1 MLALVQMREHQ
12 NEKIKMT
19 KQNNKRSISVYAHW
33 FGMEKPLLMGTLHSD
48 RLKGKEVFSFEY
60 IDHWLQSG
68 PAQLLDPSLQLYSGL
83 HYLNEEQDNFGIFL
97 DSSPDRWGRILMRRR
112 EAAIARADERDERK
126 LFETDYLLGV
136 YDGHRM
142 GALRFKL
149 EEDGPFLNDNKNM
162 ASPPW
167 GSLRELEQISLRLE
181 DDDVI
186 DDPEYL
192 KWLSMLIA
200 PGASL
205 GGARPKASI
214 VDNDG
219 DLWIAK
225 FPSRNDQGDIGG
237 WEIVTYELAILAG
250 INMAESKAQK
260 FSSDYYT
267 FLTKRFDRGS
277 DEQRIHFA
285 SAMTMLGY
293 IDGQDHADGASYLEL
308 VDFIQN
314 NGAHVDIDLEEL
326 WRRIVFSICVT
337 NTDDHLR
344 NHGFL
349 LTNEG
354 WVLSPAYDI
363 NPVETGTGL
372 KLNISDED
380 NSLDLNLAME
390 VCEYFRLSEK
400 RATEIVD
407 EVLNAISSWKEVAT
421 KYGISRVEQELKA
434 IAFKTTKIRS

>member
-1 MLALVQMREHQ
+1 MLVLVQMREHP
-12 NEKIKMT
+12 NEKTRMA
-19 KQNNKRSISVYAHW
+19 KQNNSRNISVYAHW
-33 FGMEKPLLMGTLHSD
+33 SGMEDPLLMGVLHSD

-60 IDHWLQSG
+60 IDEWLKNG
-68 PAQLLDPSLQLYSGL
+68 PAQLLDPSLQLYTGL
-83 HYLNEEQDNFGIFL
+83 HYLNDVQDNFGIFL

-112 EAAIARADERDERK
+112 EAAFARNENREEKK

-149 EEDGPFLNDNKNM
+149 EDDGPFLNDNKNM

-167 GSLRELEQISLRLE
+167 TSLRELEQISLRLE

-219 DLWIAK
+219 NLWIAK

-267 FLTKRFDRGS
+267 FLTKRFDRGNNG
-277 DEQRIHFA
+277 QRIHFA
-285 SAMTMLGY
+285 SAMTILGY

-308 VDFIQN
+308 VDFIQK
-314 NGAHVDIDLEEL
+314 NGANVDQDLEQL

-349 LTNEG
+349 LTNDG

-363 NPVETGTGL
+363 NPVENGSGL

-390 VCEYFRLSEK
+390 VSEFFRLSEK
-400 RATEIVD
+400 RATEIID
-407 EVLNAISSWKEVAT
+407 EVLNAVANWREVAI
-421 KYGISRVEQELKA
+421 KYKISRVEQELKA
-434 IAFKTTKIRS
+434 LAFKIKKNK

>member
-1 MLALVQMREHQ
+1 MREHQ
-12 NEKIKMT
+12 NERIRMV
-19 KQNNKRSISVYAHW
+19 KQNNKRSITVYAHW
-33 FGMEKPLLMGTLHSD
+33 SGMEKPSLMGTLHSD
-48 RLKGKEVFSFEY
+48 RLKGKELFSFEY
-60 IDHWLQSG
+60 NNEWLQNG
-68 PAQLLDPSLQLYSGL
+68 PAQLLDPGLQLYSGP
-83 HYLNEEQDNFGIFL
+83 HYLNEGKGNFGIFL

-112 EAAIARADERDERK
+112 EAALAKLEDRVEYN

-167 GSLRELEQISLRLE
+167 ASLRELEQISLRLE

-205 GGARPKASI
+205 GGARPKASM
-214 VDNDG
+214 VDNEG
-219 DLWIAK
+219 ELWIAK

-237 WEIVTYELAILAG
+237 WEMVTYELAIAAG
-250 INMAESKAQK
+250 INMAVSKAQK
-260 FSSDYYT
+260 FSSAHYT
-267 FLTKRFDRGS
+267 FLTKRFDRGNNGK
-277 DEQRIHFA
+277 RIHFA

-293 IDGQDHADGASYLEL
+293 KDGQDHLDGASYLEL
-308 VDFIQN
+308 VDFIQR
-314 NGAHVDIDLEEL
+314 NGANVDKDLEQL

-349 LTNEG
+349 LTNDG
-354 WVLSPAYDI
+354 WILSPAYDI

-372 KLNISDED
+372 KLNISIED
-380 NSLDLNLAME
+380 NSLDLSLAMDVSE
-390 VCEYFRLSEK
+390 FFRLSEK
-400 RATEIVD
+400 KATEIRD
-407 EVLNAISSWKEVAT
+407 EVLNIVAGWQEVAT
-421 KYGISRVEQELKA
+421 KYGISRVEQALKA
-434 IAFKTTKIRS
+434 RAFNSTKS

>member
-1 MLALVQMREHQ
+1 
-12 NEKIKMT
+12 
-19 KQNNKRSISVYAHW
+19 
-33 FGMEKPLLMGTLHSD
+33 
-48 RLKGKEVFSFEY
+48 
-60 IDHWLQSG
+60 
-68 PAQLLDPSLQLYSGL
+68 
-83 HYLNEEQDNFGIFL
+83 
-97 DSSPDRWGRILMRRR
+97 MRRR
-112 EAAIARADERDERK
+112 EAALARIEEREEKK

-149 EEDGPFLNDNKNM
+149 EEDGPFLNDIKNM

-167 GSLRELEQISLRLE
+167 TSLRELEQISLRLE

-219 DLWIAK
+219 NLWIAK

-237 WEIVTYELAILAG
+237 WEIVTYELAVLAG
-250 INMAESKAQK
+250 ITMAESKAQK

-267 FLTKRFDRGS
+267 FLTKRFDRGN
-277 DEQRIHFA
+277 DGQRIHFA

-293 IDGQDHADGASYLEL
+293 VDGQDYKDGASYLDL

-314 NGAHVDIDLEEL
+314 NGANVEKDLEQL

-349 LTNEG
+349 LTNDG

-363 NPVETGTGL
+363 NPVENGTGL
-372 KLNISDED
+372 KLNISDTD
-380 NSLDLNLAME
+380 NSLDLNLALE
-390 VCEYFRLSEK
+390 VSEFFRLSEK
-400 RATEIVD
+400 RATEIIE
-407 EVLNAISSWKEVAT
+407 EVLNVVSGWKEIA
-421 KYGISRVEQELKA
+421 KKHGISRAEQELKA
-434 IAFKTTKIRS
+434 LAFKTKKT

>member
-1 MLALVQMREHQ
+1 MREHL
-12 NEKIKMT
+12 NEEMKMA
-19 KQNNKRSISVYAHW
+19 KQNSKKSISVYAHW
-33 FGMEKPLLMGTLHSD
+33 SGMEKPSLMGTLHSE

-60 IDHWLQSG
+60 IDDWLQSG
-68 PAQLLDPSLQLYSGL
+68 LAQLLDPSLQLYSGL
-83 HYLNEEQDNFGIFL
+83 HYLNEDQDNFGIFL

-112 EAAIARADERDERK
+112 EAALARIDEREEEK

-162 ASPPW
+162 ATPPW
-167 GSLRELEQISLRLE
+167 ASLRELEQISLRLE
-181 DDDVI
+181 DDNVI

-219 DLWIAK
+219 GLWIAK
-225 FPSRNDQGDIGG
+225 FPSRNDQGDSGG

-260 FSSDYYT
+260 FSSEYYT
-267 FLTKRFDRGS
+267 FLTKRFDRGN
-277 DEQRIHFA
+277 DGQRLHFA

-293 IDGQDHADGASYLEL
+293 SDGQDHSDGASYLEL

-314 NGAHVDIDLEEL
+314 NGANVEQDLEQL

-390 VCEYFRLSEK
+390 VSEFFRLSEK
-400 RATEIVD
+400 RAAEIK
-407 EVLNAISSWKEVAT
+407 EEILNAVSGWKEMAI

-434 IAFKTTKIRS
+434 VAFKAT